1 MTGNSKLCIL
11 KAAIAW
17 VVLLMGLR
25 TMRLKLKC
33 NVSLLTRGVLVQ
45 SISAQSKQLAH

>member
-25 TMRLKLKC
+25 TMRLKLKY
-33 NVSLLTRGVLVQ
+33 NVSLLIQ